1 MYDEL
6 VRLFASPDHQPV
18 VVNAADWSTGR
29 LPDLLDAPVALWG
42 RGPLAAGAGWWRIL
56 RFSADREL
64 ALHRVR
70 RFARTFDR
78 ETEVHRIRPG
88 ALAGGDLRAAVRGR
102 LLAGAAVRIMSDGA
116 EDSVLD
122 RAIADAG
129 VQPTDGTSTI
139 RAGSDGSVVIPCRRS
154 SGEVVLRAGRAGSPA
169 DLSSSTEA
177 LTAVSG
183 AHPAIP
189 RLLDSGEVGG
199 ARWSLET
206 RLPGRRPA
214 RLSAALV
221 RDVTELLAALPRSG
235 RAISAPHED
244 LRAIASVL
252 PALRDPL
259 TRVDRSLAEQ
269 LRGVPS
275 VARHGDCWR
284 GNLLAV
290 DGRLTGIVDWDAWHP
305 ADLPGTDL
313 LQLLST
319 ERRHR
324 LGVSLGR
331 VWAERPWD
339 APGFRRRAE
348 ALLGTP
354 VPEAQPWNAVGI
366 AWWAREVAGT
376 LARLP
381 RRRDDRT
388 WIDENVRAVLSR
400 IAA

>member
-6 VRLFASPDHQPV
+6 VRLFASPDHEPV
-18 VVNAADWSTGR
+18 VVHAADWSTGR
-29 LPDLLDAPVALWG
+29 LPDLLEAPIALWG
-42 RGPLAAGAGWWRIL
+42 RGPLPAGAGWWTIL
-56 RFSADREL
+56 RFSADREQ
-64 ALHRVR
+64 ALR
-70 RFARTFDR
+70 RTRGSARAFGR
-78 ETEVHRIRPG
+78 EAEVHRIRPG
-88 ALAGGDLRAAVRGR
+88 GLAGGELRAAVRGH
-102 LLAGAAVRIMSDGA
+102 LLAGAVVRVTSGGA
-116 EDSVLD
+116 GDSVLD

-129 VQPTDGTSTI
+129 VQPTGGTSTV
-139 RAGSDGSVVIPCRRS
+139 RAASDGSVVVPCRRS
-154 SGEVVLRAGRAGSPA
+154 NGEGVLRVGRAASPA
-169 DLSSSTEA
+169 DPSPSAEA
-177 LTAVSG
+177 LTAVGG

-214 RLSAALV
+214 RLSAELV

-235 RAISAPHED
+235 REISAPHED

-252 PALRDPL
+252 PTLREPL
-259 TRVDRSLAEQ
+259 TRVDRLLAER
-269 LRGVPS
+269 LRGLPS

-284 GNLLAV
+284 GNLLAA

-324 LGVSLGR
+324 RGVSLGR
-331 VWAERPWD
+331 VWAERPWE
-339 APGFRRRAE
+339 APGFRHRA
-348 ALLGTP
+348 AGLFGTP
-354 VPEAQPWNAVGI
+354 VLDAEPWSAVGI

-376 LARLP
+376 LARRP

-400 IAA
+400 ITA